1 MNPSNNL
8 YEIDNIDTSLIQGQY
23 IIKSTQN
30 DKQMSL
36 GFIGNIQNTCM
47 PGINSIIEG
56 MEPQTKVSGKEKV
69 DDSIA
74 LLKGDFNDKIS
85 KYNNAHKMFIESAL
99 KLDKQK
105 NDNKQYVNKK
115 GEIIDKLSGG
125 KIEKDGNVDKRC
137 PECNSE
143 TNISH
148 DDESNNKD
156 MDETDSGMNDRF
168 DPVLL
173 NNMKQCSID
182 MIDSSDKLVI
192 ELNKPSIEKNT
203 YNSSYID
210 EPQMS
215 SDTDMGVNGLAMDDG
230 LAMYDDG
237 LAMYDD
243 GLDIDDGDD
252 DDSGGQ
258 TRNNSTKL
266 RIISWSLIFLTILII
281 VVDAIIHTGNIIH
294 MFGIAIVA
302 LLFII
307 INFINVNAL

>member
-8 YEIDNIDTSLIQGQY
+8 YEIDNIDTSLIQGQS

-56 MEPQTKVSGKEKV
+56 MEPQTNVSGKENV

-99 KLDKQK
+99 KIDKQK
-105 NDNKQYVNKK
+105 NDNKQYVNKN

-125 KIEKDGNVDKRC
+125 KIQKDGNVDKRC

-143 TNISH
+143 TNIPH
-148 DDESNNKD
+148 DDASNNKD
-156 MDETDSGMNDRF
+156 MGESDGGMNDRF

-210 EPQMS
+210 EPQMY
-215 SDTDMGVNGLAMDDG
+215 SDTDMGVNGLVM
-230 LAMYDDG
+230 
-237 LAMYDD
+237 DD
-243 GLDIDDGDD
+243 GLDIDDDGLDMDDDD

-281 VVDAIIHTGNIIH
+281 VIDGIIHTGNIIH